1 MPESTPSESAPSD
14 SQKTVSAAPTKRFFI
29 SVLIKDI
36 QFIDALVELVD
47 NSVDSARTRN
57 GGQDFTG
64 VIIEISHSNGQFT
77 IQDNAQGIS
86 INVAKNY
93 AFRFGR
99 PEDAPATPGT
109 VGEFGVGM
117 KRALFKIGRHFV
129 VKSWTANEYFSVDVD
144 VDAWES
150 QPETDPNG
158 WTFVM
163 SESGTN
169 ADGPRTGTT
178 IVVDKLYD
186 YAIDELTSNN
196 FDTRLIAL
204 LKEAHASS
212 LTSGLQIIVN
222 KNPVLAQPPT
232 LLSSQEISP
241 ISSTQTID
249 IGGKDVKVQIIA
261 GLGDPTLTDA
271 GWYVYCNGRQI
282 ERAEK
287 TERTGWNSAIDG
299 SDKTPKP
306 HWQFRRFRGYLF
318 FASEFPDVLPW
329 NTTKTG
335 LNPEAPAYRRVR
347 SDMTSAMLQVID
359 FLNQLDAEPEEG
371 PLSASVGLA
380 PKVQLVNLAPNPSF
394 SFKPSSAPPKSSKS
408 RISYQVDAGLADAVK
423 DSLGARNYREVGEL
437 TFEYYVKAEDING

>member
-1 MPESTPSESAPSD
+1 MSDPTPSESAMSG
-14 SQKTVSAAPTKRFFI
+14 SQATVSAAPTKRFFI

-57 GGQDFTG
+57 GGQDFNG
-64 VIIEISHSNGQFT
+64 IIIEITHSNGQFS
-77 IQDNAQGIS
+77 IQDNAHGIS
-86 INVAKNY
+86 IDVAKNY

-99 PEDAPATPGT
+99 AEDAPSSPGT

-117 KRALFKIGRHFV
+117 KRSLFKIGRHFV
-129 VKSWTANEYFSVDVD
+129 VKSWTTNEYFSVDVD

-158 WTFVM
+158 WTFLMNECNVNDDA
-163 SESGTN
+163 SK
-169 ADGPRTGTT
+169 TGTT
-178 IVVDKLYD
+178 IVVDNLYD

-222 KNPVLAQPPT
+222 NIPVLAQLPT

-249 IGGKDVKVQIIA
+249 IDGKEVEVRIVA
-261 GLGDPTLTDA
+261 GLGDPTLADA

-318 FASEFPDVLPW
+318 FTSDSPDVLPW

-335 LNPEAPAYRRVR
+335 LNPEAPAYRRIR
-347 SDMTSAMLQVID
+347 SDMRSAMLQVIE
-359 FLNQLDAEPEEG
+359 FLNQLDAETEEG

-380 PKVQLVNLAPNPSF
+380 PKVPLVNLAPNPSF
-394 SFKPSSAPPKSSKS
+394 SFKPSSAPTKPSKS
-408 RISYQVDAGLADAVK
+408 RISYQVDSDLADAVK
-423 DSLGARNYREVGEL
+423 DSLGARTNREVGEL
-437 TFEYYVKAEDING
+437 TFDYYVKAEDING

>member
-1 MPESTPSESAPSD
+1 MPEPIPATSAT
-14 SQKTVSAAPTKRFFI
+14 TVNAAPTKRFFI

-47 NSVDSARTRN
+47 NSVDSARARS
-57 GGQDFTG
+57 GGQGFNG
-64 VIIEISHSNGQFT
+64 IVIEISYSDGQFT

-86 INVAKNY
+86 LDVAKNY

-99 PEDAPATPGT
+99 PDNAPSTPGA

-129 VKSWTANEYFSVDVD
+129 VKSWTAEEYFSVDVD
-144 VDAWES
+144 VNAWES

-163 SESGTN
+163 SEEGRN
-169 ADGPRTGTT
+169 GDAPKTGTT
-178 IVVDKLYD
+178 ISVDQLYD
-186 YAIDELTSNN
+186 YAAEELQSVN

-204 LKEAHASS
+204 LREAHASS

-222 KNPVLAQPPT
+222 KIPVLAQPAT
-232 LLSSQEISP
+232 LLSSAEVSP
-241 ISSTQTID
+241 ISSEQTLD
-249 IGGKDVKVQIIA
+249 IAGKVVDVKIIA
-261 GLGDPTLTDA
+261 GIGAPVLADA

-299 SDKTPKP
+299 GQVPKP

-318 FASEFPDVLPW
+318 FKSDSPDVLPW

-335 LNPEAPAYRRVR
+335 LNTESPAYRRIR
-347 SDMTSAMLQVID
+347 SDMSSAMVQVID
-359 FLNQLDAEPEEG
+359 FLNQLDAEPSEG
-371 PLSASVGLA
+371 PLSASVGTA
-380 PKVQLVNLAPNPSF
+380 SPVQLTNLAPNPSF
-394 SFKPSSAPPKSSKS
+394 SFKPSPVTSKPAQT
-408 RISYQVDAGLADAVK
+408 RITYQKDADLAEAVRE
-423 DSLGARNYREVGEL
+423 SLGARNRTEIGEL
-437 TFEYYVKAEDING
+437 TFDYYVKAEGIDG

>member
-1 MPESTPSESAPSD
+1 MPDPMPQTSTVPSPPD
-14 SQKTVSAAPTKRFFI
+14 TVSAAPTKRFFI

-36 QFIDALVELVD
+36 QFIDAVVELVD
-47 NSVDSARTRN
+47 NSVDSARARN
-57 GGQDFTG
+57 GGTDFTG
-64 VIIEISHSNGQFT
+64 VIIEIDHSNGQFS

-86 INVAKNY
+86 IDVAKNY

-99 PEDAPATPGT
+99 PDNAPSVPGT

-129 VKSWTANEYFSVDVD
+129 VKSWTTEDFFSVDVD

-158 WTFVM
+158 WTFAM
-163 SESGTN
+163 KESGQN
-169 ADGPRTGTT
+169 PDASKTGTA
-178 IVVDKLYD
+178 ILVDRLYD
-186 YAIDELTSNN
+186 YAADELTSTN

-212 LTSGLQIIVN
+212 LVAGLQIIVN

-232 LLSSQEISP
+232 LLSSADISP
-241 ISSTQTID
+241 ISNQQTLD
-249 IGGKDVKVQIIA
+249 IGGKEVTVQIIA
-261 GLGDPTLTDA
+261 GVGDPVLADA

-287 TERTGWNSAIDG
+287 TERTGWNSAIDDG
-299 SDKTPKP
+299 DKIPKP

-318 FASEFPDVLPW
+318 FTSDFPDVLPW

-335 LNPEAPAYRRVR
+335 LNTEAPVYRRIR
-347 SDMTSAMLQVID
+347 SDMNSAMLQVIS
-359 FLNQLDAEPEEG
+359 FLNQLDAEPQEG
-371 PLSASVGLA
+371 PLSASVVAA
-380 PKVQLVNLAPNPSF
+380 PKVQLVNLTPNQSF
-394 SFKPSSAPPKSSKS
+394 TYKPSGVPPKPSTS
-408 RISYQVDAGLADAVK
+408 RISYTVSSELAEAVK
-423 DSLGARNYREVGEL
+423 ENLGVKNWREVGEE
-437 TFEYYVKAEDING
+437 TFKYYVKAEDING

>member
-1 MPESTPSESAPSD
+1 MPELIPAASPTF
-14 SQKTVSAAPTKRFFI
+14 VNAAPTKRFFI

-47 NSVDSARTRN
+47 NSVDSARSRN
-57 GGQDFTG
+57 GVQGFG
-64 VIIEISHSNGQFT
+64 GIVIEISYSNGQFT

-86 INVAKNY
+86 LDVAKNY

-99 PEDAPATPGT
+99 PDNAPSSPGA

-129 VKSWTANEYFSVDVD
+129 VKSWSAGEYFSVDVD
-144 VDAWES
+144 VDAWEA

-158 WTFVM
+158 WTFTM
-163 SESGTN
+163 TEEGKNQET
-169 ADGPRTGTT
+169 PKTGTA
-178 IVVDKLYD
+178 IQVDKLYD
-186 YAIDELTSNN
+186 YAADELQSVN

-222 KNPVLAQPPT
+222 KIPVLAQPAT
-232 LLSSQEISP
+232 LLSSAEVSP
-241 ISSTQTID
+241 ISSEQSLD
-249 IGGKDVKVQIIA
+249 IAGKEVNVKIIA
-261 GLGDPTLTDA
+261 GIGDPVLTDA

-299 SDKTPKP
+299 GDQVPKP

-318 FASEFPDVLPW
+318 FKSDFPDVLPW

-335 LNPEAPAYRRVR
+335 LNTEAPAYRRIR
-347 SDMTSAMLQVID
+347 SDMSSAMLQVID
-359 FLNQLDAEPEEG
+359 FLNQLDAEPSEG
-371 PLSASVGLA
+371 PLSASVGTA
-380 PKVQLVNLAPNPSF
+380 PKVQLTNLAPNPSF
-394 SFKPSSAPPKSSKS
+394 SFKPSPTTSKPTVS
-408 RISYQVDAGLADAVK
+408 RISYQVESGLAEAVK
-423 DSLGARNYREVGEL
+423 ESIGARNNREIGEL
-437 TFEYYVKAEDING
+437 TFDYYVKAEDIDG